1 MAGHNSKEPLATI
14 PASIEKQNIIIGHN
28 SDEISELLHQGN
40 RIYCVCYATNLL
52 NAFGGINKIKIHI
65 GSKHII
71 APVTLLDLQFSAL
84 LEFVGIRNFILISSN
99 NCQTRA
105 GE

>member
-40 RIYCVCYATNLL
+40 RIYCVCYATNL
-52 NAFGGINKIKIHI
+52 
-65 GSKHII
+65 
-71 APVTLLDLQFSAL
+71 
-84 LEFVGIRNFILISSN
+84 
-99 NCQTRA
+99 
-105 GE
+105 

>member
-1 MAGHNSKEPLATI
+1 MARHNSKEPLATI
-14 PASIEKQNIIIGHN
+14 PASIENQNIIIGHN

-40 RIYCVCYATNLL
+40 RIYRVCYATNLL

-71 APVTLLDLQFSAL
+71 APATLLDLQSLPSAL
-84 LEFVGIRNFILISSN
+84 CTHGICRYQEFHTNI
-99 NCQTRA
+99 
-105 GE
+105 